1 MSHKATVWA
10 LDQRSIKGTT
20 KIVLWHLCDRYNP
33 EHGCFPSQELLA
45 YDCQVSR
52 SGLNNH
58 LRRLE
63 KCGLMRRERRIDPI
77 TKRQMS
83 TRYILGFEEGF
94 TPVPSAA
101 AAGNPAEIA
110 SPEEKPCPNIGHG
123 QLGEEPFANNAL
135 GCATVEKP
143 CPDFAHGAVSRKQA
157 DPCPENEQSR
167 VQNLDTNLVREP
179 LREPVKEEEEE
190 EEDAAARDADFDRFF
205 AELLQALGFLANA
218 TLPAWWQ
225 GWPAQLH
232 VRRWRDDLGLSE
244 ERILKVAAETRRDH
258 PNPPDGPKALD
269 RFMERVARRD
279 AQAAANSLK
288 AKRSRKS
295 HVKPPPSEDELAAFY
310 AAKVNSDEYLPT
322 GMISTAM
329 CHAML
334 DRGLVTPERLRQR
347 GVR

>member
-45 YDCQVSR
+45 YDSQVSR

-58 LRRLE
+58 LSHLE

-94 TPVPSAA
+94 TPAPAA
-101 AAGNPAEIA
+101 ATAER
-110 SPEEKPCPNIGHG
+110 PEEISSSG
-123 QLGEEPFANNAL
+123 
-135 GCATVEKP
+135 EKP
-143 CPDFAHGAVSRKQA
+143 CPDFAHGAESKKQA
-157 DPCPENEQSR
+157 APCPENGPSR

-190 EEDAAARDADFDRFF
+190 DAARDADFDRFF
-205 AELLQALGFLANA
+205 VELLTALGFAANA
-218 TLPAWWQ
+218 ALPAWWQ
-225 GWPAQLH
+225 GWPARVH
-232 VRRWRDDLGLSE
+232 IRRWRHDLGLSE
-244 ERILKVAAETRRDH
+244 ARIIQTARETRSDH

-269 RFMERVARRD
+269 RFMERAAQRD
-279 AQAAANSLK
+279 AQKAATSTSSGK
-288 AKRSRKS
+288 AKRRRKAETQA
-295 HVKPPPSEDELAAFY
+295 PNNDDEVAVYY
-310 AAKVNSDEYLPT
+310 AAIVNSDDYFPRDLFGSRT
-322 GMISTAM
+322 CGL
-329 CHAML
+329 ML
-334 DRGLVTPERLRQR
+334 ARGLVTPERLRQR
-347 GVR
+347 MGQ

>member
-58 LRRLE
+58 LSRLE

-94 TPVPSAA
+94 TPVPSTA
-101 AAGNPAEIA
+101 AAGNPAEIV
-110 SPEEKPCPNIGHG
+110 SSEEKPCPNIGHG

-157 DPCPENEQSR
+157 DPCPENDQSR

-179 LREPVKEEEEE
+179 LREPVKEEE
-190 EEDAAARDADFDRFF
+190 DAAAREAEFDLFF
-205 AELLQALGFLANA
+205 AELLQALGFDANA

-225 GWPAQLH
+225 GWPAQTH
-232 VRRWRDDLGLSE
+232 VRRWTQDLGLSTS
-244 ERILKVAAETRRDH
+244 RIIEVALETRTDH

-269 RFMERVARRD
+269 RFMERAAARD
-279 AQAAANSLK
+279 AQAVIAMAKSTK
-288 AKRSRKS
+288 AKRRRKADAA
-295 HVKPPPSEDELAAFY
+295 PRPDDDELAAFY
-310 AAKVNSDEYLPT
+310 AAKVNADGFLPAS
-322 GMISTAM
+322 MISTAM
-329 CHAML
+329 CGLML
-334 DRGLVTPERLRQR
+334 ARGLVTPERLRQR